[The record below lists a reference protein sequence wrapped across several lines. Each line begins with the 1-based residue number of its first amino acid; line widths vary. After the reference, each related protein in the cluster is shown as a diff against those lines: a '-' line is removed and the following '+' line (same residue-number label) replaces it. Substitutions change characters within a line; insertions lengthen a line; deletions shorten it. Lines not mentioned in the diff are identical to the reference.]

1 MEQPIADQTPKGG
14 EGGLIKE
21 TTTQGFMADVMEAS
35 REVLVLVDFWA
46 PWCEPCKQLGPM
58 LEKLVMEM
66 GGLVRMVKINVDE
79 NKDLAAQMQVQSIPA
94 VYAFRDGRPVDSF
107 AGALPESQIR
117 AFIKR
122 LTGDAKGPLPEAL
135 DAAAAA
141 VGASPPK
148 TYIHRLAPRDW
159 AAENLTL
166 FPPLRIGRYFICPTH
181 YRGAVPPGSV
191 SLRLNPGAA
200 FGSGEHASTSGCLRA
215 LDWLARRRRFHK
227 ALDLG
232 CGSGILAMAMAATWR
247 IGVVAADLDQ
257 RAVMVARDNARLNQM
272 TRLVGAVQSNGYRS
286 SAVRRGAPY
295 DLIVC
300 NILANSLKAMAKDL
314 GRHLSKNGAAVL
326 SGFYA
331 RDAAAVLAAHRAQGL
346 RLMRR
351 FDQDGWRTLALMRG
365 RAH

>member
-1 MEQPIADQTPKGG
+1 MSDDSETWRIEIAANAKAVDA
-14 EGGLIKE
+14 
-21 TTTQGFMADVMEAS
+21 FEAAL
-35 REVLVLVDFWA
+35 E
-46 PWCEPCKQLGPM
+46 PWCGAVSRFIAGTEEDWRIEGYAEAKPD
-58 LEKLVMEM
+58 
-66 GGLVRMVKINVDE
+66 VKA
-79 NKDLAAQMQVQSIPA
+79 LAA
-94 VYAFRDGRPVDSF
+94 
-107 AGALPESQIR
+107 
-117 AFIKR
+117 
-122 LTGDAKGPLPEAL
+122 AL

-314 GRHLSKNGAAVL
+314 GRHLSKNGVAVL

-346 RLMRR
+346 RLMR
-351 FDQDGWRTLALMRG
+351 
-365 RAH
+365 